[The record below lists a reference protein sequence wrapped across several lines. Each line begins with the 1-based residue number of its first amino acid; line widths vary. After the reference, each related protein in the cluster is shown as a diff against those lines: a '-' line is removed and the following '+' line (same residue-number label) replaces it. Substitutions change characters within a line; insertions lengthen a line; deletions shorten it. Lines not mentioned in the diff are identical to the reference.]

1 MIHNTLDPKQQKAN
15 LIQQRDALR
24 ARLQKIESDYRQ
36 GLDADTEEQAIQL
49 ENAEV
54 QAGIAKATAE
64 ELVRI
69 EKRLKEL
76 GGG

>member
-1 MIHNTLDPKQQKAN
+1 MSNKLDSAAEKTK

-36 GLDADTEEQAIQL
+36 GLEADSEERAIQL

-54 QAGIAKATAE
+54 QAGIAKSTAE
-64 ELVRI
+64 ELARVER
-69 EKRLKEL
+69 RLAEL
-76 GGG
+76 ISK